1 MLQIFKILQPSVYL
15 NYFKHCDKDFI
26 SLTGF
31 MLLRKWIAGG
41 FCKSRARLH
50 GKTVVITGANTG
62 IGMETAKDMA
72 RRGMAYTIYRGPHL
86 LIPLL
91 LSWKCEYVCF

>member
-1 MLQIFKILQPSVYL
+1 MLQIFKILQPSVYF
-15 NYFKHCDKDFI
+15 NSFKHHVKDFI

-41 FCKSRARLH
+41 FCKSRARLY

-72 RRGMAYTIYRGPHL
+72 RRGMAYYRRLHL

-91 LSWKCEYVCF
+91 LTWKCEYVCI